1 MLNKRNIS
9 AYILAVSLIIM
20 MAGCGITSQTSGT
33 TTVEISQDNNKLSRH
48 QQEYHPHPFWEES
61 LRKPTLSSRKGRRY
75 GEPPAI
81 PEVTTGM
88 DKLPAM
94 TITAEI
100 KRQNKNTTHHFIR
113 IITRTKNRLH
123 VSYKQQG
130 QEWLFTRNPVDGRR
144 AFGQLID
151 HPNSVILD
159 YPDSDLADAGV
170 GNGWSEIITMGIPQ
184 DFIKKLQPTGKTE
197 TRYGIVFKQYIRKN
211 SNVSANKQVDEIWW
225 NSKYFLP
232 LRIIRDN
239 GSWIQELTAIR
250 FEINQDVLQ
259 APHSRFPTYSSF
271 DKADWKSCDANHPDI
286 HSQNDSR

>member
-1 MLNKRNIS
+1 MLNKHHIS
-9 AYILAVSLIIM
+9 GYILAVNLIIVV
-20 MAGCGITSQTSGT
+20 AGCGGTSQTSGT
-33 TTVEISQDNNKLSRH
+33 TATAIPLDNNKLPQH

-61 LRKPTLSSRKGRRY
+61 LRKPTLNSRQGRRY
-75 GEPPAI
+75 GEPPPI
-81 PEVTTGM
+81 PEVTPAM
-88 DKLPAM
+88 EQLPAM

-100 KRQNKNTTHHFIR
+100 KHQNGDSIHHFTR

-123 VSYKQQG
+123 VNYKQQG
-130 QEWLFTRNPVDGRR
+130 QEWLFTQNPVDGRR

-151 HPNSVILD
+151 YQNSVILD

-170 GNGWSEIITMGIPQ
+170 GNGWSEIMAMGIPLS
-184 DFIKKLQPTGKTE
+184 FIKRLQPTGKSE
-197 TRYGIVFKQYIRKN
+197 EKYGIVFKQYIRKD
-211 SNVSANKQVDEIWW
+211 SNVSENKQMNELWW
-225 NSKYFLP
+225 SSAYFLP
-232 LRIIRDN
+232 LRIVRDN

-259 APHSRFPTYSSF
+259 SPHSRFPTYSSF